1 MLPLSFLK
9 RSQTTIQIS
18 RYLLPLGLIAAVAF
32 LLSIGTYALMFFP
45 AQVRLSQTTAAY
57 KTAQQAYVKRK
68 TAWETQQTLEKFL
81 TQMPDRKNFTGL
93 SVAIASLAKTHR
105 IRIPGMGYDIQEL
118 RHNLGTKGI
127 LSFKAA
133 GRYNAIRKFI
143 FELESKWPHLFI
155 EKLSAERAKKSND
168 VAFTIKVSTFLK
180 DTESTPGQGSS
191 SL

>member
-1 MLPLSFLK
+1 MPLAFFK
-9 RSQTTIQIS
+9 HSQTAIQIS

-57 KTAQQAYVKRK
+57 KAVQQVHEKKKA
-68 TAWETQQTLEKFL
+68 AWKTQQTLEKVL

-93 SVAIASLAKTHR
+93 SVAISSLAKTHR

-133 GRYNAIRKFI
+133 GRYKAIRKFI
-143 FELESKWPHLFI
+143 FDLESKWPHLFI
-155 EKLSAERAKKSND
+155 EKLSAERAKTSND

-180 DTESTPGQGSS
+180 DPETVSAQRASP
-191 SL
+191 L